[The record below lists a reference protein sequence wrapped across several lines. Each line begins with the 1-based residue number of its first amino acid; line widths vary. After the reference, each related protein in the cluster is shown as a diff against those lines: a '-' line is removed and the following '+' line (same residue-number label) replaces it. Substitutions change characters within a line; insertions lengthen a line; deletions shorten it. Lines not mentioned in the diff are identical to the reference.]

1 MPIYAYRC
9 TSCGHAKDV
18 LRKITDPPLSVCP
31 ACGAATFVKQV
42 TAAGF
47 QLKGSGWYVTDFR
60 DGKKAAKPADADA
73 GAAAETNG
81 AGAGEAA
88 PVNGEG
94 AKPEAARPAEAA
106 VPASP
111 RKGDAAPA
119 PAAAP
124 AAAAAPAPSDKGK
137 A

>member
-18 LRKITDPPLSVCP
+18 LQKVSDPLLTDCP

-60 DGKKAAKPADADA
+60 SNGAAAAPKDGQDGQDGKKA
-73 GAAAETNG
+73 
-81 AGAGEAA
+81 
-88 PVNGEG
+88 
-94 AKPEAARPAEAA
+94 
-106 VPASP
+106 
-111 RKGDAAPA
+111 DAATAGGGKTEA

-124 AAAAAPAPSDKGK
+124 APSEAAKPSAAAPATPSATPAAGG
-137 A
+137 

>member
-9 TSCGHAKDV
+9 SSCGHAQDV
-18 LRKITDPPLSVCP
+18 LRKISDPPLNVCP

-60 DGKKAAKPADADA
+60 GDKKPGKAAETD

-81 AGAGEAA
+81 AAATEVAPANGAAGPAEAS
-88 PVNGEG
+88 
-94 AKPEAARPAEAA
+94 KPAEAA
-106 VPASP
+106 APAVAK
-111 RKGDAAPA
+111 KGDASP
-119 PAAAP
+119 
-124 AAAAAPAPSDKGK
+124 
-137 A
+137 